1 MIQST
6 STSNYPRMDPN
17 SKQNKGKSASSS
29 ISSIAIR
36 FHADDEEI
44 EEVVQSESAT
54 AADKQPQSEIV
65 EEESS
70 SVSSS
75 QLSTPTS
82 TAGDSQSYLTR
93 LGKRSASLE
102 SASPDNSSGDAW
114 RLFKDFRGRITKTV
128 EEKLEEIKSDR
139 LKNKQR
145 QHPKLGSRLEN
156 SSISDSEDQSEGST
170 SVKSETPSVD
180 GEGRDREAKE
190 TAEIKNTDKMNDN
203 QSDKKL
209 ATSSSSEKDDDRASN
224 QLKKMTDDKDK
235 PKDEKFDEICGLFK
249 KKKESDKSKVSVE
262 SVGGKKKCDEDED
275 KMEEDETMTP
285 TGLNLKKDKKR
296 TTKFFSDRFS
306 RATEKKSAEVSM
318 TFSSLKNED
327 SEDDDI
333 LSVEFATEADEGL
346 GVASAVKRP
355 SLISVISSE
364 MARPLGTAVSLSA
377 MSRVKQLLWHW
388 KVPIFVLALACAHKF
403 IDTGYFF
410 GFLVGVV
417 TTVILYRTLD
427 RIEVLLGLKDSALN
441 NTFDSKSLSGANLFP
456 IFTHCDHLPGED
468 PEKCVHEGWINEYP
482 QEYSPDTYHISLTET
497 VHIRLEGSTLRL
509 SSPSTKI
516 PKRAYWNEP
525 EHKKLFNRQR
535 LYDIA
540 GCKVQLL
547 PVGLIHKRIWSK
559 KYPICIT
566 LLKMSKIGVRYRT
579 KGKIT
584 IEDDAAWL
592 DPELDDKTPTPDEQ
606 LTPHFKSTSNRDEDD
621 FEDFQNAESKEPTKS
636 INGGADAA
644 QKDASPEDPEVLKIV
659 ENQSAPDV
667 GTNEGEEDDFV
678 RISPSLLHEFNLF
691 LFARSD
697 RQKEIWFRRLVA
709 ASSITHAPAP
719 ATQPV
724 SEENTDPS
732 IAETSLMENANLET
746 SLPVDQDKN
755 DKQKEKTDKDK
766 EQLKDSPQLLRKNRE
781 KKYLEYMNSLSQVKI
796 ATKVHSSWSKNK
808 DEGSSPCE
816 KVMWVNA
823 FSGRILYDV
832 LSNEVWLGKIQE
844 KFQKKLSAIKL
855 PVFMEDLVI
864 SDLSF
869 GETIPVVQNTSRP
882 VIDEDGI
889 WVDLDVTYEG
899 SFRMTID
906 TKINL
911 MKLKKDLY
919 PSSSSGISAASS
931 VPSLGSAGLGTEINP
946 TLDPVT
952 SSPQLHQKSAIFDSD
967 VEDSAE
973 SSSEEADSV
982 RPGGP
987 IIDLTPASPGGGGSS
1002 SKMLRMVDKIAASKY
1017 FQQVTDN
1024 KFIKRA
1030 MEGVSNTNIALVVEV
1045 KGLSGTLVLNF
1056 PPPPSDRLWY
1066 GFRGNPKVSIS
1077 AQPKVG
1083 ERMVTMLH
1091 ITSWIEKRL
1100 VKEFQ
1105 KILVL
1110 PNMDDLI
1117 IPVMNT
1123 ELPS

>member
-1 MIQST
+1 MD
-6 STSNYPRMDPN
+6 SNP
-17 SKQNKGKSASSS
+17 KQNKGKSASSS

-44 EEVVQSESAT
+44 EEVVQSEPAT
-54 AADKQPQSEIV
+54 TADKQTQPEIV

-82 TAGDSQSYLTR
+82 TGGDSQGYLTR
-93 LGKRSASLE
+93 LSKRSASLE
-102 SASPDNSSGDAW
+102 SASPSDNSSGDAW

-180 GEGRDREAKE
+180 GEGKEKDAKE
-190 TAEIKNTDKMNDN
+190 SVEVKNVDRLSDN
-203 QSDKKL
+203 VSVSSDKKV
-209 ATSSSSEKDDDRASN
+209 ASTGSSSEKDEDRAT
-224 QLKKMTDDKDK
+224 KKGGDDKEK
-235 PKDEKFDEICGLFK
+235 AKDEKFDEICGLFK
-249 KKKESDKSKVSVE
+249 KKKEVKVAVE
-262 SVGGKKKCDEDED
+262 TSGGKKKCDEEEE
-275 KMEEDETMTP
+275 KKEEDETMTP

-306 RATEKKSAEVSM
+306 RTTEKKSAEVSM

-327 SEDDDI
+327 SEEDEI
-333 LSVEFATEADEGL
+333 LSVEFGTEADEAL
-346 GVASAVKRP
+346 GVVSTAKRP

-364 MARPLGTAVSLSA
+364 MARPLGTAVTLSA
-377 MSRVKQLLWHW
+377 MSRLKQLLWNW
-388 KVPIFVLALACAHKF
+388 KVPIFVLALACAHKL

-427 RIEVLLGLKDSALN
+427 RIEILLGFKDSALN

-456 IFTHCDHLPGED
+456 IFSHCDHLPGED
-468 PEKCVHEGWINEYP
+468 PEKCVHEGWINEFP

-497 VHIRLEGSTLRL
+497 VHIRLEGSTLRI

-584 IEDDAAWL
+584 IEDDAPWL
-592 DPELDDKTPTPDEQ
+592 DPELDDKTPTPSDEQ
-606 LTPHFKSTSNRDEDD
+606 LTPQFKTFNNRDEDD
-621 FEDFQNAESKEPTKS
+621 FEDVESADSKETPKS
-636 INGGADAA
+636 DAP
-644 QKDASPEDPEVLKIV
+644 QKDAKPPEDAEVLKIV
-659 ENQSAPDV
+659 ENQSSTPDV
-667 GTNEGEEDDFV
+667 EGDDDDFV

-691 LFARSD
+691 FFARSD
-697 RQKEIWFRRLVA
+697 RQKEIWYRRLVA
-709 ASSITHAPAP
+709 ASSITHSPPAL
-719 ATQPV
+719 QPV
-724 SEENTDPS
+724 SEQSATDPS
-732 IAETSLMENANLET
+732 IAETSLLVDNANLDS
-746 SLPVDQDKN
+746 SLPVDQDKE
-755 DKQKEKTDKDK
+755 KQKEKPDK
-766 EQLKDSPQLLRKNRE
+766 EQVKGGAKDSPQLVRKNRE
-781 KKYLEYMNSLSQVKI
+781 KKYLEYMNSLAQVKV
-796 ATKVHSSWSKNK
+796 TKPPQSCWSKEVTKGK
-808 DEGSSPCE
+808 DEGPSACE

-832 LSNEVWLGKIQE
+832 LSNDVWLAKIQE
-844 KFQKKLSAIKL
+844 KFQKKLAAIKL

-919 PSSSSGISAASS
+919 PSSSSGISTASS
-931 VPSLGSAGLGTEINP
+931 VPSLGSAGLGSETAA
-946 TLDPVT
+946 TFDPVS
-952 SSPQLHQKSAIFDSD
+952 SSPQLQQKSAMFDSD

-973 SSSEEADSV
+973 SSSEEADSSI
-982 RPGGP
+982 RPGST
-987 IIDLTPASPGGGGSS
+987 IIDLAASTPASPSGGGS

-1105 KILVL
+1105 VSIKCTIRSILKF
-1110 PNMDDLI
+1110 I
-1117 IPVMNT
+1117 
-1123 ELPS
+1123 